1 MNTDKHGCHPE
12 RVPPKAGRC
21 EGSQGG
27 NGETL
32 RCAQGDRL
40 TWLVGSLLLCLLAS
54 LPLWALQFGRPASD
68 ISAGSYTTTPLWEKL
83 DEGTADDDTSVVD
96 SANNPA
102 ESDGTGFE
110 VALGSIPDPQSS
122 SGHTVRVRA
131 RRNGGARTI
140 TLNWRLYQGST
151 AIIAAKSL
159 TMTDSYQTSSYTL
172 SSAEADAITDY
183 SDLRVRVWGTTSG
196 GGAGSKLRVTW
207 MELETPD
214 APPSTRNRAVV
225 ISQLQGN

>member
-1 MNTDKHGCHPE
+1 MT
-12 RVPPKAGRC
+12 GRISPVASR
-21 EGSQGG
+21 ES
-27 NGETL
+27 
-32 RCAQGDRL
+32 
-40 TWLVGSLLLCLLAS
+40 LVAILFLCLLAS
-54 LPLWALQFGRPASD
+54 LPLWALQFARPASD
-68 ISAGSYTTTPLWEKL
+68 VSTGSYTTTPLWDKL
-83 DEGTADDDTSVVD
+83 DEATADDDTSVID

-122 SGHTVRVRA
+122 TGHTVRMRG

-159 TMTDSYQTSSYTL
+159 TMTDSFQTSSYTL
-172 SSAEADAITDY
+172 TSGEADSITDY

-207 MELETPD
+207 IELETPD
-214 APPSTRNRAVV
+214 APPSTRNRAIV
-225 ISQLQGN
+225 ISQRQGH